1 LVAVKA
7 VVFDLGG
14 VLIDWDPRYLYRKL
28 LADEAAVEEF
38 LATICTPE
46 WNTEQDRG
54 RPFAEAVAELSER
67 HPAHAAN
74 IAAFHERWPE
84 MLGGD
89 VPGTVELLAELRATG
104 VPLYALTNWSA
115 ETFAL
120 ALERFEFLD
129 WFDGLLVSGE
139 ERIVKPDPAI
149 FQLLL
154 DRFGLDAGATLFVDD
169 SEANV
174 AAADALGFD
183 AVRFRDPDR
192 LRRDLAERG
201 LLDGGPPHSSLI
213 RPTTMG
219 ASMPDPTLDDQV
231 RSFFDTFA
239 RASDTL
245 DVDDLGELF
254 GETFLAADPGGAQP
268 VPREL
273 FLQALPRRA
282 ELFRAAGITRVV
294 LTDLRHEA
302 LDDSYVLARTG
313 WRAERG
319 PAAAGAPG
327 PVRLSSTFLL
337 RRDGDRLR
345 VVLYLNHQDLGK
357 VLSLA

>member
-28 LADEAAVEEF
+28 LADEAEVEEF

-46 WNTEQDRG
+46 WNIEQDRG
-54 RPFAEAVAELSER
+54 RPFAEAVAELSAR

-115 ETFAL
+115 ETFTL
-120 ALERFEFLD
+120 ARERFEFLD

-139 ERIVKPDPAI
+139 ERIIKPDPAI

-174 AAADALGFD
+174 AAAAALGFD

-201 LLDGGPPHSSLI
+201 L
-213 RPTTMG
+213 
-219 ASMPDPTLDDQV
+219 
-231 RSFFDTFA
+231 
-239 RASDTL
+239 
-245 DVDDLGELF
+245 
-254 GETFLAADPGGAQP
+254 
-268 VPREL
+268 
-273 FLQALPRRA
+273 
-282 ELFRAAGITRVV
+282 
-294 LTDLRHEA
+294 
-302 LDDSYVLARTG
+302 
-313 WRAERG
+313 
-319 PAAAGAPG
+319 
-327 PVRLSSTFLL
+327 
-337 RRDGDRLR
+337 
-345 VVLYLNHQDLGK
+345 
-357 VLSLA
+357 SLA